1 MLTVDV
7 YHGGNFVPKPL
18 VYFNPLKKSVTGV
31 DLKNMG
37 FKEFILQLRKLT
49 KERCT
54 DVYYCLQN
62 RSVVDGLRELRDDN
76 DYVRFLDAGY
86 ANDCEIN
93 VYIDEY
99 QESVMEWINEEK
111 AEERDTESDEYEDDV
126 DSVMSDD
133 ISVDHE
139 LDDEVI
145 PLKKSTDPFLAH
157 IPKGGVNDEDSGST
171 DEVYFPVHDPNQQ

>member
-1 MLTVDV
+1 M
-7 YHGGNFVPKPL
+7 
-18 VYFNPLKKSVTGV
+18 
-31 DLKNMG
+31 
-37 FKEFILQLRKLT
+37 
-49 KERCT
+49 
-54 DVYYCLQN
+54 
-62 RSVVDGLRELRDDN
+62 VDGLRELRDAN

-111 AEERDTESDEYEDDV
+111 AEEGDTESDEYEDDV

-133 ISVDHE
+133 ISLDYE
-139 LDDEVI
+139 LDEEVI

-157 IPKGGVNDEDSGST
+157 TNVIPKGGVNDEDGDSI
-171 DEVYFPVHDPNQQ
+171 DEVYFSVHDLNQQWDTMKPVLGMKFCDRYELKQMITNYAVSNGYNL

>member
-62 RSVVDGLRELRDDN
+62 RSVVDGLGELRDDN

-86 ANDCEIN
+86 ANDFKIN

-99 QESVMEWINEEK
+99 QELAWSGLTKKKLVTTRNS
-111 AEERDTESDEYEDDV
+111 DT
-126 DSVMSDD
+126 
-133 ISVDHE
+133 
-139 LDDEVI
+139 L
-145 PLKKSTDPFLAH
+145 
-157 IPKGGVNDEDSGST
+157 
-171 DEVYFPVHDPNQQ
+171 